1 MPRPPSKNDAR
12 GTYRGRF
19 APSPTGPLHFGSLV
33 AALGS
38 YLQARSHHGQW
49 LIRIEDLDSPRTIP
63 GAAKT
68 ILRTLESLGLHW
80 DGPVLYQSSRT
91 DAYAAALDVLAAR
104 GAVYPCACTRREVE
118 TTGRYG
124 PYGLIYPGTCRHGV
138 PRGRRARAL
147 RLRVS
152 DTRIAFHDRIQGP
165 TTQNLARQVG
175 DFVVRRA
182 DNLFAYQL
190 AVVVDDAA
198 QGITEVVR
206 GSDLLES
213 TPRQLHLFDLLDAG
227 APAFAHLPVAVDGA
241 GAKLSKQTGARP
253 LDPAQLEQSLAAAL
267 TFLGHP
273 PPADLHQAPAS
284 ELLSWGISH
293 WDIAAVARRRT
304 LRLNEMQE
312 ERPTLRADR

>member
-38 YLQARSHHGQW
+38 YLQARSHGGQW
-49 LIRIEDLDSPRTIP
+49 LIRIEDLDSPRTVP
-63 GAAKT
+63 GAAET
-68 ILRTLESLGLHW
+68 ILRTLEALGLHW

-91 DAYAAALDVLAAR
+91 DAYAAALDALAAN

-118 TTGRYG
+118 TAGRYG
-124 PYGLIYPGTCRHGV
+124 PYGLIYPGTCRRGV

-147 RLRVS
+147 RLRVT
-152 DTRIAFHDRIQGP
+152 DTRIAFQDRIQGP
-165 TTQNLARQVG
+165 TMQNLACQVG

-190 AVVVDDAA
+190 AVVVDDGA

-213 TPRQLHLFDLLDAG
+213 TPRQIYLFDLLGEA

-253 LDPAQLEQSLAAAL
+253 LDPAHLEQSLTAAL
-267 TFLGHP
+267 TFLGHR
-273 PPADLHQAPAS
+273 PPADLHQGPAS

-293 WDIAAVARRRT
+293 WDIDAVARRRT
-304 LRLNEMQE
+304 LRLNEMQQE
-312 ERPTLRADR
+312 GPTLRVDR